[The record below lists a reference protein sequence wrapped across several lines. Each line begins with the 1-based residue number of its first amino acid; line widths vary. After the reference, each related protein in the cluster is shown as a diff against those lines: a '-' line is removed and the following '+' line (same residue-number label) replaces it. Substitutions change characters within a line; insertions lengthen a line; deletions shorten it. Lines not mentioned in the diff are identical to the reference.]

1 MTDEFANKLRRALD
15 GNADA
20 FFSID
25 SSDFDEWLES
35 HDAEVRNEAI
45 IARDTRTSAELIEAA
60 WDAAYEVPEGRTIP
74 AGTPTVMKYKDGTIM
89 WNMKG
94 STYEIEFIETDRIR
108 TLEPLPP
115 VIPDG
120 TPAVWAST
128 KDCEGRRVL
137 VLSEEPIGDMLRHWR
152 DGDGD
157 EYRDEQL
164 INPVPIPKEGDR

>member
-20 FFSID
+20 FFSIN

-35 HDAEVRNEAI
+35 HDAEVRNEAPAMT
-45 IARDTRTSAELIEAA
+45 AREHMEAA
-60 WDAAYEVPEGRTIP
+60 WEAAHEVPEGRKLP
-74 AGTPTVMKYKDGTIM
+74 AGTPYVCKRGPVE
-89 WNMKG
+89 G
-94 STYEIEFIETDRIR
+94 RIR
-108 TLEPLPP
+108 ISFWPNGDRFENAYSDDVRTLDPLPP
-115 VIPDG
+115 LIPEG

-128 KDCEGRRVL
+128 EGCDVRRVL
-137 VLSEEPIGDMLRHWR
+137 VLSEEPIGDMLRYWR

-164 INPVPIPKEGDR
+164 IDPVPIPKEGDR

>member
-20 FFSID
+20 IFSIY
-25 SSDFDEWLES
+25 SSDFDEWLKF
-35 HDAEVRNEAI
+35 HDAEVRMDAI
-45 IARDTRTSAELIEAA
+45 IARDTRTPAELLQAA
-60 WDAAYEVPEGRTIP
+60 WDAAYPVPEGRTIP
-74 AGTPTVMKYKDGTIM
+74 GGTPNVMKYKDSTIM
-89 WNMKG
+89 WNVMG

-128 KDCEGRRVL
+128 SDGILVRRIL
-137 VLSEEPIGDMLRHWR
+137 VNTDHITRQWIDMY
-152 DGDGD
+152 DTK
-157 EYRDEQL
+157 YTDEQL
-164 INPVPIPKEGDR
+164 IDPVPIPEEES